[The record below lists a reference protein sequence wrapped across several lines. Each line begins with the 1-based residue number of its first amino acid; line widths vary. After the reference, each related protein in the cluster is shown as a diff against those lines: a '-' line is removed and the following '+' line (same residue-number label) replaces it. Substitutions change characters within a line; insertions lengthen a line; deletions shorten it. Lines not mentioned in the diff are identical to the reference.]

1 MNVFFKYYIHTL
13 LDKKTGEINMPFE
26 CFIGYRYLRAKN
38 RQSFIGLITF
48 LSIAGVTVGVMTLMT
63 VIAVMTGTEHLLQKK
78 ILSIQPHVLLM
89 HHSRQMSNYESIT
102 NQVLE
107 MENVESANPFIYHQI
122 MLRSAKGIRG
132 AMINA
137 IAKPDKLP
145 DDPFRKNLIKK
156 LFDPIQENISQP
168 GLILGK
174 ELAIQLNV
182 SKGDSVYMIIPKNGP
197 YQSKIVP
204 QIQQVRILDIFTSGL
219 YEYDKTF
226 SFMDLTQA
234 QSILEMNNCV
244 SGIEIK
250 LHKIFEAE
258 NFARVLVQTLGYNF
272 WARDWMRM
280 NRNLFSSLKLQKAV
294 MYIIFSLIVLV
305 AGFSITS
312 SLIMMV
318 IEKSKDISIL
328 KAMGARKKNIRN
340 IFIFNGLIIGII
352 GTSLGIFCGLF
363 LCYVLHHYQF
373 VELPQDIYFFST
385 LPIRLDWND
394 LSIISFGTI
403 CICVLS
409 AVYPASRAAS
419 QHPVDGIRLAE

>member
-1 MNVFFKYYIHTL
+1 
-13 LDKKTGEINMPFE
+13 MPFE
-26 CFIGYRYLRAKN
+26 WFIGYRYLRAKN

-89 HHSRQMSNYESIT
+89 HHSRKMSDYESI
-102 NQVLE
+102 NSQVLE
-107 MENVESANPFIYHQI
+107 MEGVESANPFIYHQV

-145 DDPFRKNLIKK
+145 EDPFRQNLIKK
-156 LFDPIQENISQP
+156 LFDPTQKKIKP
-168 GLILGK
+168 GLILGQ

-204 QIQQVRILDIFTSGL
+204 QIQQVKVLDVFTSGL
-219 YEYDKTF
+219 FEYDKSF
-226 SFMDLTQA
+226 AFMDLAYA
-234 QSILEMNNCV
+234 QSILEMENSV

-258 NFARVLVQTLGYNF
+258 KFARILIQKLGYSY

-328 KAMGARKKNIRN
+328 KAMGARRKNIRN
-340 IFIFNGLIIGII
+340 IFVFNGLIIGII
-352 GTSLGIFCGLF
+352 GTSAGIFCGLI
-363 LCYVLHHYQF
+363 LCYVLQHYQF

-385 LPIRLDWND
+385 LPIRLDLKD
-394 LSIISFGTI
+394 LSIISIGTVF
-403 CICVLS
+403 ICVLS
-409 AVYPASRAAS
+409 AVYPAHRAAS

>member
-1 MNVFFKYYIHTL
+1 
-13 LDKKTGEINMPFE
+13 MPFE
-26 CFIGYRYLRAKN
+26 WFIGYRYLRAKN

-89 HHSRQMSNYESIT
+89 HHSRKMSDYESI
-102 NQVLE
+102 NSQVLE
-107 MENVESANPFIYHQI
+107 MEGVESDNPFIYHQV

-145 DDPFRKNLIKK
+145 EDPFRQNLIKK
-156 LFDPIQENISQP
+156 LFDPTQKKIKP
-168 GLILGK
+168 GLILGQ

-204 QIQQVRILDIFTSGL
+204 QIQQVKVLDVFTSGL
-219 YEYDKTF
+219 FEYDKSF
-226 SFMDLTQA
+226 AFMDLAYA
-234 QSILEMNNCV
+234 QSILEMENSV

-258 NFARVLVQTLGYNF
+258 KFARILIQKLGYSY

-328 KAMGARKKNIRN
+328 KAMGARRKNIRN
-340 IFIFNGLIIGII
+340 IFVFNGLIIGII
-352 GTSLGIFCGLF
+352 GTSAGIFCGLI
-363 LCYVLHHYQF
+363 LCYVLQHYQF

-385 LPIRLDWND
+385 LPIRLDLKD
-394 LSIISFGTI
+394 LSIISIGTVF
-403 CICVLS
+403 ICVLS
-409 AVYPASRAAS
+409 AVYPAHRAAS

>member
-1 MNVFFKYYIHTL
+1 
-13 LDKKTGEINMPFE
+13 MPFE
-26 CFIGYRYLRAKN
+26 WFIGYRYLRAKN
-38 RQSFIGLITF
+38 RQSFIALITF

-89 HHSRQMSNYESIT
+89 HHSRQMSDYQAIT
-102 NQVLE
+102 SQVLE
-107 MENVESANPFIYHQI
+107 MDGIVSATPFIYHQI
-122 MLRSAKGIRG
+122 MLRSANGIRG

-145 DDPFRKNLIKK
+145 DDPFRRNMIQKIFNPAQTKNR
-156 LFDPIQENISQP
+156 QP
-168 GLILGK
+168 GVVLGQ

-204 QIQQVRILDIFTSGL
+204 QIQQVKVLDIFTSGL
-219 YEYDKTF
+219 FEYDK
-226 SFMDLTQA
+226 SFAFIDLEQA
-234 QSILEMNNCV
+234 QSILDMENHV

-250 LHKIFEAE
+250 LHHIFEAE
-258 NFARVLVQTLGYNF
+258 KVARELVQKLGYSF

-280 NRNLFSSLKLQKAV
+280 NKNLFSSLKLQKAV

-340 IFIFNGLIIGII
+340 IFVFNGLIIGII
-352 GTSLGIFCGLF
+352 GTSLGILFGFF
-363 LCYVLHHYQF
+363 LCFVLKHYQF
-373 VELPQDIYFFST
+373 VELPQDIYFFSN
-385 LPIRLDWND
+385 LPIRLDWKD
-394 LSIISFGTI
+394 LCIISSGTI
-403 CICVLS
+403 FICVLS
-409 AVYPASRAAS
+409 AVYPAHRAAS